1 MAAVSLTKQ
10 RKKRKLNFTVSE
22 MNILTDKIEDNLQVL
37 QSKLTNS
44 ITNQRKNKIWDSIT
58 RDVNAIGVAN
68 RTMHE
73 VKEKW
78 KNLTSS
84 AKKTFSD
91 IRRQERQTGGGPPPK
106 EASPVE
112 EKIIKLFEETPLFTG
127 LEGFETGM
135 K

>member
-68 RTMHE
+68 RTTHE

-84 AKKTFSD
+84 AKKKFSD